1 MVVEIREYEKVA
13 DLVKPVDDQINKI
26 RSLLG
31 DYLRRLDEARV
42 RIEKLNKVRSSL
54 AKIVGGEVAVS
65 QGSQEIDLMGLKI
78 IVNPTPQDEISVYEE
93 VVKDLQNRLTVLQR
107 VKKALEPLSGMDVDV
122 GVSVLIRD
130 EVPVK
135 ILVRLK

>member
-1 MVVEIREYEKVA
+1 MVVEIREYERVA

-54 AKIVGGEVAVS
+54 AKIVGGEVNVS

-107 VKKALEPLSGMDVDV
+107 VKKALEPLSAMDVDV